1 MRFVEKENLWQ
12 QYIITGDVKTKEKL
26 IEQYI
31 PLVRHI
37 VNRMNIT
44 LPCYI
49 DYEDLIS
56 YGIFGLIQ
64 AIERFDLETGIKF
77 GTYAY
82 ARIKGS
88 IIDELRK
95 TEKVPASV
103 IKKIKI
109 LQNSLAKLE
118 QELGRAACDDDL
130 CSFLNIT
137 LDELHEIYN
146 EVALYSTAVP
156 FEDLIHIGDNREDF
170 SSPDIFAENQETTEV
185 LTDAVNSLPQQERL
199 VVTLYYYEDLNFKEI
214 AEVMKLSQGRISQ
227 LHTKAI
233 LRLRGRLSK
242 KRGLLTW
249 KVGG

>member
-1 MRFVEKENLWQ
+1 MCFVEEETLWR
-12 QYIITGDVKTKEKL
+12 QYIASGDMKVKEKL
-26 IEQYI
+26 IKQYV

-44 LPCYI
+44 PPSYM
-49 DYEDLIS
+49 DYEDMIS

-64 AIERFDLETGIKF
+64 SIDRFDLTTGVKF

-103 IKKIKI
+103 IKKTKM

-118 QELGRAACDDDL
+118 QELGAAPGDDDL
-130 CSFLNIT
+130 CRFLNIT
-137 LDELHEIYN
+137 LYELHEMYS
-146 EVALYSTAVP
+146 EVALYSTAIP
-156 FEDLIHIGDNREDF
+156 FEDLIHIEDNCGDIKG
-170 SSPDIFAENQETTEV
+170 PDVLAEKQETKEI
-185 LTDAVNSLPQQERL
+185 LAEAVNRLPQQERL

-214 AEVMKLSQGRISQ
+214 AEAMRLSQGRISQ

-233 LRLRGRLSK
+233 LRLRGRFSRNKALLAK
-242 KRGLLTW
+242 KDGD
-249 KVGG
+249 